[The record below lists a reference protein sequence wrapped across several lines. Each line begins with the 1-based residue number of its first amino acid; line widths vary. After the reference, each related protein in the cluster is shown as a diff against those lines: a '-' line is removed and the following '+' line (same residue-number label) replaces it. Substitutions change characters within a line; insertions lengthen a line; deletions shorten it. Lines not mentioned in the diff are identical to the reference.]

1 MKKFSD
7 SKKFYKKIFSSTKK
21 KIYFFFSTNRHR
33 SPIRFGSPITMVLI
47 HHWRRELR
55 GRGSL
60 KIRWDD
66 SIHKSI
72 FKTIVQASEKFWNL
86 PFAHK
91 TRRGFD
97 IIERTGAFFSRIVHT
112 SSWPTESEP
121 SPRSYIYNA
130 NKQFYTI
137 NVISFFLTII
147 IFYYLILLQI
157 TILNSLAPFKCLL
170 PGENPTEE
178 CSSSFDN
185 IKTSTGFVCKR
196 QVSKLFRGLNNRFES
211 TFVYRFVSAYPQQNS
226 PAKFAT

>member
-1 MKKFSD
+1 LKSKKILKKIFIILFFE
-7 SKKFYKKIFSSTKK
+7 KKFYKKLFRWKNFLIQKNFIKKFFRPRKK

-97 IIERTGAFFSRIVHT
+97 IIERTGAFFSRIF
-112 SSWPTESEP
+112 S
-121 SPRSYIYNA
+121 R
-130 NKQFYTI
+130 QR
-137 NVISFFLTII
+137 FL
-147 IFYYLILLQI
+147 
-157 TILNSLAPFKCLL
+157 S
-170 PGENPTEE
+170 
-178 CSSSFDN
+178 
-185 IKTSTGFVCKR
+185 R
-196 QVSKLFRGLNNRFES
+196 R
-211 TFVYRFVSAYPQQNS
+211 
-226 PAKFAT
+226 

>member
-1 MKKFSD
+1 LKSKKILKKIFIILFFEKKFYKKTFSLKKFSD

-97 IIERTGAFFSRIVHT
+97 IIERTGAFFSRIF
-112 SSWPTESEP
+112 S
-121 SPRSYIYNA
+121 R
-130 NKQFYTI
+130 QR
-137 NVISFFLTII
+137 FL
-147 IFYYLILLQI
+147 
-157 TILNSLAPFKCLL
+157 S
-170 PGENPTEE
+170 
-178 CSSSFDN
+178 
-185 IKTSTGFVCKR
+185 R
-196 QVSKLFRGLNNRFES
+196 R
-211 TFVYRFVSAYPQQNS
+211 
-226 PAKFAT
+226 